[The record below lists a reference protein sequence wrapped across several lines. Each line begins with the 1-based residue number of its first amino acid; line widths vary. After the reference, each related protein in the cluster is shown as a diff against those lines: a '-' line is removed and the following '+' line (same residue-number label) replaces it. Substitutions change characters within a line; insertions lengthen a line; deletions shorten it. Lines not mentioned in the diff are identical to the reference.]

1 MNEFKN
7 ILLESYNDY
16 YLIKI
21 NRPKNL
27 NALNQETINE
37 LKLCFDFISENTNE
51 KYGVIITGEGDKSF
65 IAGADIKEFSK
76 IDKYSSISLSK
87 NGHELFFKI
96 ENMSIPVI
104 AIVNGYAL
112 GGGCELA
119 LSCHFRIATSN
130 SKFSQPEINLGLIP
144 GYGGT
149 QRLTQIVGKAK
160 ALEMMLTANMVSAD
174 DALSIGLVNN
184 VVANYDEGLK
194 KSEELILTFK
204 RKAPL
209 AIKNVIKSVN
219 NFYDKSV
226 NGFNEE
232 ILLFS
237 ECVNTSDF
245 KEGVN
250 AFIEKR
256 CPDFKGK

>member
-7 ILLESYNDY
+7 ILLESNNDY

-37 LKLCFDFISENTNE
+37 LKSCFDFISENTNK

-65 IAGADIKEFSK
+65 IAGADIKEFSE

-104 AIVNGYAL
+104 AVVNGYAL

-160 ALEMMLTANMVSAD
+160 ALEMMLTANMLSAD

-184 VVANYDEGLK
+184 VVDSYDDGLK

-209 AIKNVIKSVN
+209 ALKNVIKSVN
-219 NFYDKSV
+219 NFYDKRV
-226 NGFNEE
+226 DGFNEE
-232 ILLFS
+232 IKLFS